1 MEQVDVVVIGAGV
14 VGLACAKALAEAGR
28 EVLIIEREDRIGSGI
43 SARSSEVIHAGLYYP
58 PGSLKARLCVAGRE
72 MLYAY
77 CARRGVAHV
86 RCGKLVVAARAAQT
100 DALEAIAARARANG
114 VGDLRRLDGR
124 ALAALEPALEA
135 HAALLSPSTGIIDS
149 HGLMLALLA
158 DAERHGAVLV
168 LRSPVTG
175 GVAEDGGVVVEVGGT
190 APMELRARWVVNAA
204 GLEAVGLG
212 RAIRSAASA
221 QAPRACYARGVYFGY
236 AGKAPFSHLVYP
248 IPEPGGLGV
257 HLTLD
262 LAGQARFGPDVEWVD
277 SPDYHVDPARAERF
291 ASAIRDWWPALD
303 AARLQP
309 AYAGVRPKIVG
320 PGEADADFRIDGPV
334 QHGVAGL
341 VHLYGIESPG
351 LTSALA
357 IGAHVAGMVISGA
370 SLQAE
375 GSASAST
382 PPML

>member
-1 MEQVDVVVIGAGV
+1 M
-14 VGLACAKALAEAGR
+14 
-28 EVLIIEREDRIGSGI
+28 
-43 SARSSEVIHAGLYYP
+43 P
-58 PGSLKARLCVAGRE
+58 
-72 MLYAY
+72 
-77 CARRGVAHV
+77 ARRRSRISSIPSLSLAGWAYTSPWTTEIYTLSLH
-86 RCGKLVVAARAAQT
+86 
-100 DALEAIAARARANG
+100 DAL
-114 VGDLRRLDGR
+114 
-124 ALAALEPALEA
+124 
-135 HAALLSPSTGIIDS
+135 
-149 HGLMLALLA
+149 
-158 DAERHGAVLV
+158 
-168 LRSPVTG
+168 
-175 GVAEDGGVVVEVGGT
+175 
-190 APMELRARWVVNAA
+190 
-204 GLEAVGLG
+204 
-212 RAIRSAASA
+212 
-221 QAPRACYARGVYFGY
+221 
-236 AGKAPFSHLVYP
+236 P
-248 IPEPGGLGV
+248 I
-257 HLTLD
+257 